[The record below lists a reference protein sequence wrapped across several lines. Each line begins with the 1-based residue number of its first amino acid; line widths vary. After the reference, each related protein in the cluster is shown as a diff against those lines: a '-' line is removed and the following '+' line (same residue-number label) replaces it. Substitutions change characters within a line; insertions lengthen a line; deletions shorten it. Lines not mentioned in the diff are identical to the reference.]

1 MAPTSDQQEEHHHS
15 AHPEYEHS
23 RPIEHEPSLT
33 DSEIRKIRDL
43 LQSDSR
49 ARWLW
54 ETARVWAVW
63 ISAVVFG
70 FTIGIDTLKKAL
82 SALISK

>member
-1 MAPTSDQQEEHHHS
+1 MAPTSDQQDEHHHS
-15 AHPEYEHS
+15 AHPEHEHS